1 MQKQINIFNIKIHFS
16 AKMKGEKMSLLFI
29 KYIYKHHTLLT
40 HPSHITCF
48 KQMSIRSGGWP
59 LTIVLV
65 FFKKEN
71 ILDLCLFCRLNCSM
85 GRLAP
90 VALVRLQTYYLLWTQ
105 FILHVHVCRL
115 ICYLLQYE
123 TITF

>member
-1 MQKQINIFNIKIHFS
+1 M
-16 AKMKGEKMSLLFI
+16 
-29 KYIYKHHTLLT
+29 KYIYKHNTFLT
-40 HPSHITCF
+40 HLSHITCF
-48 KQMSIRSGGWP
+48 KQMSIRIGGWP

-65 FFKKEN
+65 FFKREN
-71 ILDLCLFCRLNCSM
+71 VLDPCLLCRLNCSM

-90 VALVRLQTYYLLWTQ
+90 VALVRLQTYMYHLWTQ
-105 FILHVHVCRL
+105 FILHVHVYRL